1 MISFDL
7 KLEILDLSGEK
18 NGWIASIIKPSL
30 AEKINPGVKISY
42 RIRGTLDDM
51 PISQKAIVPIG
62 EGNFVLPFNADMRKL
77 LGKGEGDIVHFKVEV
92 DHSEFQY
99 STDLLACL
107 EMDDRASAFYETISP
122 SHKKYFSKWIESA
135 KTIETKTKRINQ
147 ALFGLA
153 NQMKYDETI
162 RYFKEKKF

>member
-18 NGWIASIIKPSL
+18 NGWIAGIISMEL
-30 AEKINPGVKISY
+30 SERINPSVKTRY
-42 RIRGTLDDM
+42 RIKGTIDDLA
-51 PISQKAIVPIG
+51 ISQKAILPIG
-62 EGNFVLPFNADMRKL
+62 EGDFILPFNADMRKAL
-77 LGKGEGDIVHFKVEV
+77 RKGEGDMVHFKVEV
-92 DHSEFQY
+92 DNSEFQY
-99 STDLLACL
+99 SADLLACL
-107 EMDDRASAFYETISP
+107 EMDDRAHTFYETISP

-147 ALFGLA
+147 AIFGLA

-162 RYFKEKKF
+162 RYFKGKKF